1 MNNHDGGL
9 AYKPGLMGRVARVV
23 LPVLHRI
30 LPFAIYR
37 VVYSF
42 LYGFYVRLLR
52 IAYFFWMLVVRVT
65 GTSRSALR
73 AKLVYQLLPFTMGGR
88 QALENAFDVTAMAED
103 RGIPG
108 ALVECGVAEGGTSAM
123 LAMTNRCLGNTSR
136 AKWLFDSY
144 EGLPEP
150 TQEDYEGGTTGDFIR
165 PLPKG
170 ACLGTVEQVEELM
183 FETLCFS
190 QNDTFLI
197 KGWFQDSVPRHRA
210 RIGDIAVLRL
220 DGDWYES
227 TKIPLENLYD
237 FVSPGGFVIIDDYGT
252 CFGSRK
258 AVDEFR
264 RERRLESPLNSDGR
278 GGVWFEKPRD
288 DTD

>member
-1 MNNHDGGL
+1 
-9 AYKPGLMGRVARVV
+9 
-23 LPVLHRI
+23 
-30 LPFAIYR
+30 
-37 VVYSF
+37 
-42 LYGFYVRLLR
+42 
-52 IAYFFWMLVVRVT
+52 
-65 GTSRSALR
+65 
-73 AKLVYQLLPFTMGGR
+73 
-88 QALENAFDVTAMAED
+88 FDVTAMAED

-123 LAMTNRCLGNTSR
+123 LALANRCLGNTSR

-190 QNDTFLI
+190 QSDTFLI
-197 KGWFQDSVPRHRA
+197 KGWFQDSVPKHRA